1 MSPSL
6 AHAFADL
13 LLVAHL
19 AFVVFVVAGGLLV
32 LRWPRAAWVHL
43 PAALWGVTVEWV
55 GWICPL
61 TPLEV
66 RLRQAAGEQA
76 SGSDFIARTVLPL
89 LYPEGLTRSAQLV
102 LGAIALAM
110 NIAVYSVVIRHRRM
124 ARTS

>member
-1 MSPSL
+1 MAPSL
-6 AHAFADL
+6 AHALADL